1 MSSNAKPAHGKRERK
16 LYRREWEQTDNPI
29 VNEARQQT
37 LALQRLQTWMRLAYA
52 GIAAGALLAYWGFT
66 QGSNVALAVVGVIVA
81 VLFFAIAMVFR
92 IGISHGRKNVNAML
106 EHLEAS
112 Q

>member
-1 MSSNAKPAHGKRERK
+1 MPTNAKPAHGKRERK
-16 LYRREWEQTDNPI
+16 LYRKEWEETDNPL

-66 QGSNVALAVVGVIVA
+66 QGNNVVAGVVGVIVA
-81 VLFFAIAMVFR
+81 VIFFVIAMVFR
-92 IGISHGRKNVNAML
+92 IGIRNGRKNVNAML